1 MLIMKTTLRMLLIFF
16 LPVFAQAQ
24 YLEAG
29 ILIGGANYLGD
40 LSNNSSTVY
49 LGETKLAYGAF
60 ARYNLTDFWTV
71 RLGLNAGKIAGQDAN
86 IKNDAF
92 LRDRNLSFRTN
103 IIEVALTGE
112 YNILGFQPNGLYSPF
127 SPYVFAGV
135 AFTKSTPKARYQGN
149 WVALQPLGTEGQGM
163 PGFGSSYK
171 KSTFSI
177 PFGVGVKYALTDKLN
192 VGLELGA
199 RRTFSDYLDD
209 VSGSYVSF
217 PELLAGSGA
226 LAAALGN
233 RTGELKG
240 GEPVIVSTGT
250 QRGDKA
256 AADWYFILGVTA
268 SYNFLENGLMGNRQ
282 HSRGKKGC
290 YN

>member
-1 MLIMKTTLRMLLIFF
+1 
-16 LPVFAQAQ
+16 
-24 YLEAG
+24 
-29 ILIGGANYLGD
+29 
-40 LSNNSSTVY
+40 
-49 LGETKLAYGAF
+49 
-60 ARYNLTDFWTV
+60 
-71 RLGLNAGKIAGQDAN
+71 
-86 IKNDAF
+86 
-92 LRDRNLSFRTN
+92 
-103 IIEVALTGE
+103 
-112 YNILGFQPNGLYSPF
+112 
-127 SPYVFAGV
+127 
-135 AFTKSTPKARYQGN
+135 
-149 WVALQPLGTEGQGM
+149 
-163 PGFGSSYK
+163 
-171 KSTFSI
+171 
-177 PFGVGVKYALTDKLN
+177 VGVKYALTDKLN

>member
-1 MLIMKTTLRMLLIFF
+1 MKTTLRILLILC

-29 ILIGGANYLGD
+29 ILVGGANYLGD

-49 LGETKLAYGAF
+49 LGETKFTYGAF

-86 IKNDAF
+86 VRNDAY

-103 IIEVALTGE
+103 ITEVALTGE
-112 YNILGFQPNGLYSPF
+112 FNILGFQPNGLYSPF

-135 AFTKSTPKARYQGN
+135 AFTKFTPKARYEGN
-149 WVALQPLGTEGQGM
+149 WVDLQPLGTEGQGM
-163 PGFGSSYK
+163 PGFSSPYN
-171 KSTFSI
+171 KSTFAI

-199 RRTFSDYLDD
+199 RRTFTDYLDD
-209 VSGSYVSF
+209 VSGNYVSY
-217 PELLAGSGA
+217 PELLAGNGA

-240 GEPVIVSTGT
+240 GEPVIVDTGT

-256 AADWYFILGVTA
+256 AADWYFVLGVTV
-268 SYNFLENGLMGNRQ
+268 SYNFLENGLMGSRQ
-282 HSRGKKGC
+282 RSRGKKGC
-290 YN
+290 YD